1 VICIITGDQV
11 YLRPI
16 LKSDLT
22 HLNRWKNDEDI
33 FRNLGGGYMPVS
45 IDQQEKWLDSMIDMT
60 GNNRRFII
68 CNFEDLPVGMVGLY
82 NINWIHRCCEI
93 GVYIGNKDQ
102 QGKGF
107 GKEAC
112 ILIESFAREY
122 LNLRKLKLYVV
133 KENDKALSMW
143 EKLGY
148 RVVGVLKE
156 ERYIKGQ
163 YKDVVIMEKF
173 IQQMAGVSYE
183 K

>member
-1 VICIITGDQV
+1 
-11 YLRPI
+11 
-16 LKSDLT
+16 
-22 HLNRWKNDEDI
+22 
-33 FRNLGGGYMPVS
+33 
-45 IDQQEKWLDSMIDMT
+45 
-60 GNNRRFII
+60 
-68 CNFEDLPVGMVGLY
+68 MVGLY

-112 ILIESFAREY
+112 ILIEKFAREH

-148 RVVGVLKE
+148 RAVGVLKE